1 MNDMEKE
8 QLPPVCRQCR
18 EPDCWECDYAGM
30 RWEQS
35 ERERL
40 MHARKLKESAIARY
54 QRQIA
59 EIDRRLAALP
69 AKPGR
74 AVGQCAAHPVEYNGK
89 KQEGAEEGGG
99 IPPLVIPRERS

>member
-35 ERERL
+35 QRERL

-59 EIDRRLAALP
+59 EIDRQLAALP
-69 AKPGR
+69 AKL
-74 AVGQCAAHPVEYNGK
+74 AVGQRAAHPVGCNRK